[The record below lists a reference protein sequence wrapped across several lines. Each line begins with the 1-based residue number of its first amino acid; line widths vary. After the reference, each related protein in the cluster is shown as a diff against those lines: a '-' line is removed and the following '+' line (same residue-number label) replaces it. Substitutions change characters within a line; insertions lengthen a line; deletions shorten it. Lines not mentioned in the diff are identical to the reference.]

1 MHVAVWL
8 AARRTSGVIESANRE
23 NTCAVIMD
31 NPLLNMAGLPPFS
44 CISTDIIEPAIETII
59 EENRERIKT
68 LLAQPGPYSWDN
80 LMQPLEEM
88 DDRLSRAWSPVSH
101 MNSVVN
107 SDELRAAYNACLPKL
122 SDYNTEVGQNR
133 DLYEAIKSI
142 ADSDEFDTLTPAQRT
157 AIEHALQDFHLSG
170 VDLPDDKKQR
180 FKEISQRLS
189 ELKAKFSENV
199 LDATNSWQKH
209 ITDESL
215 LAGMTGSG
223 LAMAKQAAEQKG
235 LDGWLLTLDFPSW
248 YSVVTYA
255 DDRALREE
263 LYRAYVTR
271 ASDQWPD
278 PALDNSE
285 IMEEILALRHEQAQL
300 LGFANYAERSLAKK
314 MADSP
319 DEVMRFLTELAEK
332 AKPAAEAEMADVRHF
347 AAGVLGITDLQAW
360 DIPYVSEKMRGAFY
374 SLSQEDLKP
383 YFPVDRV
390 VPGLFK
396 LVERLFG
403 VEIREREGVDVW
415 HPDVKF
421 YEVFDADGELRAQFY
436 FDLYARA
443 QKRGGAWMDVCMTR
457 RRRDDG
463 IQLPV
468 AYMTCNSTPP
478 IGDAP
483 ALFTHDEVIT
493 LFHEFGHGLHHM
505 LTRIDCAAVSGISGV
520 EWDAVELPSQF
531 MENFC
536 WEREALDLFAAHH
549 ESGEPIP
556 DDLYERL
563 IASKNFQAAMQ
574 LVRQLEFA
582 IFDMRLHMEYDPA
595 RGGRIQQILDEVR
608 DRVAVV
614 KPPPFN
620 RFQHSFSH
628 IFAGGYAAG
637 YYSYKWAEV
646 LSADAFSRFEEEGL
660 FNPEVGRSF
669 RENILEMGGA
679 RPARAS
685 FVAFRGREPRIDA
698 LLRQAG
704 LAA

>member
-1 MHVAVWL
+1 
-8 AARRTSGVIESANRE
+8 
-23 NTCAVIMD
+23 MD
-31 NPLLNMAGLPPFS
+31 NPLVNLEGLPPFS
-44 CISTDIIEPAIETII
+44 RISTEAIEPAIETII
-59 EENRERIKT
+59 EENRARIKA
-68 LLAQPGPYSWDN
+68 LLAQPGPYDWDN
-80 LMQPLEEM
+80 LIEPLEEM

-101 MNSVVN
+101 MNAVVN
-107 SDELRAAYNACLPKL
+107 TDDLRAAHNACLPKL
-122 SDYNTEVGQNR
+122 SAYNTEVGQNR
-133 DLYEAIKSI
+133 ALYEAIRSI
-142 ADSDEFDTLTPAQRT
+142 AERDDFDTLDPARRA
-157 AIEHALQDFHLSG
+157 AIQHALRDFRLSG
-170 VDLPDDKKQR
+170 VDLPEEEKRR

-189 ELKAKFSENV
+189 ELQARFSENV
-199 LDATNSWQKH
+199 LDATNRWEKLV
-209 ITDESL
+209 TDAAR
-215 LAGMTGSG
+215 LAGMTDSG
-223 LAMAKQAAEQKG
+223 LAMARQAAARKG

-248 YSVVTYA
+248 HSVVTYA

-285 IMEEILALRHEQAQL
+285 VMEEILALRHEQARL
-300 LGFANYAERSLAKK
+300 LGFANHAERSLAKK
-314 MADSP
+314 MADTP
-319 DEVMRFLTELAEK
+319 DEVMRFLDELAVR
-332 AKPAAEAEMADVRHF
+332 AKPAAEAEMAELRRF

-360 DIPYVSEKMRGAFY
+360 DIPYVSEKMRGALFD
-374 SLSQEDLKP
+374 LSQEDLKP

-390 VPGLFK
+390 VSGLFE
-396 LVERLFG
+396 LVRRLFG

-415 HPDVKF
+415 HPDVRF
-421 YEVFDADGELRAQFY
+421 YEIFDADGQLRAQFY
-436 FDLYARA
+436 LDLYARA
-443 QKRGGAWMDVCMTR
+443 QKRGGAWMDVCASR
-457 RRRDDG
+457 RRRGDG
-463 IQLPV
+463 LQRPV

-505 LTRIDCAAVSGISGV
+505 LTRIDCAAVSGIAGV

-536 WEREALDLFAAHH
+536 WEREALDLFAAHYQT
-549 ESGEPIP
+549 GERMP
-556 DDLYERL
+556 DELYQRL
-563 IASKNFQAAMQ
+563 IASRNFQAAMQ

-582 IFDMRLHMEYDPA
+582 IFDMRLHRDYDPA
-595 RGGRIQQILDEVR
+595 LGGRVQQTLDAAR
-608 DRVAVV
+608 AAVAVV
-614 KPPPFN
+614 KPPPYN

-646 LSADAFSRFEEEGL
+646 LSADAFARFEEEGL

-679 RPARAS
+679 RPARVS

-698 LLRQAG
+698 LLRHVG
-704 LAA
+704 LDQ